1 MLSNQARALPEHQGQ
16 SPWLVPWG
24 PSAIRCALGA
34 TCYAFALA
42 AAFSTASDARQLRP
56 LTAGVYS
63 AGQGARGQQLYLAE
77 CASCHGDE
85 MEGTIGPP
93 MVGDGFLSNYSARP
107 LAALV
112 DKIQETMPFNL
123 PGSLSRQQ
131 SIDLAAYI
139 LQSGNFPAGQA
150 ELDDAQLAQI
160 VFPVTRTAAVPVT
173 NAAAGSLPPP
183 EGNLAELMRAIA
195 FPNSNIIFNL
205 QIRDPGNEPRRE
217 VAQPFDYTQWGSTI
231 YPGWLAVD
239 QAAIALTE
247 TAPLLLT
254 PGRKCQNGR
263 LAPVDR
269 ADWRQFVADLVE
281 VAQLAHEASKER
293 NFEAFVDISDKLN
306 EACDSCHRVYRD
318 TGGVEGGIG
327 GTRCQ

>member
-1 MLSNQARALPEHQGQ
+1 MRM
-16 SPWLVPWG
+16 VPWG
-24 PSAIRCALGA
+24 PSAIRYALGIA
-34 TCYAFALA
+34 CCAFVIVA
-42 AAFSTASDARQLRP
+42 ASSTAGDARQLRP

-63 AGQGARGQQLYLAE
+63 AEQAARGQALYQAD

-93 MVGDGFLSNYSARP
+93 MVGDGFLANYSARP
-107 LAALV
+107 LATLV
-112 DKIQETMPFNL
+112 DKIELTMPFST
-123 PGSLSRQQ
+123 PGSLSREQ

-139 LQSGNFPAGQA
+139 LQAGEFPAGQA
-150 ELDDAQLAQI
+150 ELRDAELAQI
-160 VFPVTRTAAVPVT
+160 AFPVTQAAAPAAT
-173 NAAAGSLPPP
+173 AAAGSLPPP

-205 QIRDPGNEPRRE
+205 QIRNPSDETRID
-217 VAQPFDYTQWGSTI
+217 VAQPYDYRQWGSTI
-231 YPGWLAVD
+231 YPGWMAVD

-254 PGRKCQNGR
+254 PGRRCQNGR

-269 ADWRQFVADLVE
+269 ADWRQAVADLVA
-281 VAQLAHEASKER
+281 VSQLAHEASR
-293 NFEAFVDISDKLN
+293 ARDFEAFIDISDKLN

-327 GTRCQ
+327 GTRC